1 MNYFLV
7 EAVLGIAVMI
17 FPFLLFVMIRKM
29 RCLHGLGIILLGIYL
44 GMVWNVTGL
53 PDIFNFHWEIR
64 GGISV
69 IPFKDFSAFGCIAN
83 VVMIMPLGF
92 FLPLL
97 WKNCRFFWKMFV
109 AGCVVSIFIESLQ
122 LFTFRATDID
132 DPLMNT
138 LGGAVGYGCYAAVTK
153 WLPGWKEIWSSP
165 VQSRQER
172 QECISV
178 FLVVIVLR
186 ILIYPLLSEWVII
199 NL

>member
-1 MNYFLV
+1 ML
-7 EAVLGIAVMI
+7 
-17 FPFLLFVMIRKM
+17 
-29 RCLHGLGIILLGIYL
+29 
-44 GMVWNVTGL
+44 
-53 PDIFNFHWEIR
+53 
-64 GGISV
+64 
-69 IPFKDFSAFGCIAN
+69 
-83 VVMIMPLGF
+83 MPLGF

-97 WKNCRFFWKMFV
+97 WKNCRSFWKMFV

-132 DPLMNT
+132 DLLMNT

-178 FLVVIVLR
+178 FLLVIVLR
-186 ILIYPLLSEWVII
+186 ILIYPLLSEWVIM